1 MTAAADGGGAIPPG
15 IDEAAEA
22 LRAGRLTS
30 LELTRTLIRRAEAL
44 DEGLGVYQRR
54 LDESALEEA
63 ARADEELASGRDRGP
78 LHGIPLGVKDI
89 IATRGAPTSAG
100 SLVFERERPPGWE
113 GGADAPVVSRLRG
126 AGAVIL
132 GTTSTMEFAIGMPD
146 PQRPFPIARNPWDT
160 SRWAGGSSS
169 GTGAGVAASLM
180 LGGLGSDTGGSI
192 RIPAALCGVSGL
204 KPTYGRVPRSGVVPL
219 AYSLDTVGPIAR
231 TARCCAH
238 LLQAIAGPDGDDP
251 ASAAEPVPGYLP
263 HGDGSLDGLRLGV
276 DRASCLGRPG
286 SDPEL
291 AARFEAAVE
300 ELSGAGAEIVPVE
313 LPRYEVVRHSGAL
326 SLRAEASAY
335 HLPWLRRRWGDYGV
349 HTAKV
354 LAAGLL
360 LSSADYVQAQR
371 VRAWARRE
379 VAAMLGRVDAVLT
392 PTAGVGAPPL
402 AGLDHLSFGRLPI
415 FAGFWNA
422 VGFPAISVPM
432 GPGASGLP
440 LSLHVAGRPFEEAT
454 VVLVAD
460 AFQRRTDW
468 HRALPPAPLSA
479 PGGRGLPRA
488 PALG

>member
-1 MTAAADGGGAIPPG
+1 MTAPEGGARAIPPG
-15 IDEAAEA
+15 IEEAGEA
-22 LRAGRLTS
+22 LRSGRLTS
-30 LELTRTLIRRAEAL
+30 LELTRALLRRADGL
-44 DEGLGVYQRR
+44 DERLGVYQQR
-54 LDESALEEA
+54 LDERALEEA
-63 ARADEELASGRDRGP
+63 ARADSELASGRDRGP

-89 IATRGAPTSAG
+89 IATRGAPTAAG
-100 SLVFERERPPGWE
+100 SLVFERERSPDWE
-113 GGADAPVVSRLRG
+113 GSRDAPVVSRLRR
-126 AGAVIL
+126 AGAVVL

-146 PQRPFPIARNPWDT
+146 PQRPFPVARNPWDT

-238 LLQAIAGPDGDDP
+238 LLQAIAGPDEGDP
-251 ASAAEPVPGYLP
+251 ASAGEPVPDYLP
-263 HGDGSLDGLRLGV
+263 DGALPDGAGSLAGLRLGV
-276 DRASCLGRPG
+276 DRASCLDRPG

-300 ELSGAGAEIVPVE
+300 ELSGAGAEIVAVE
-313 LPRYEVVRHSGAL
+313 LPRYEVVRQSGAL

-360 LSSADYVQAQR
+360 LSAADYVQAQR
-371 VRAWARRE
+371 VRAWARGE
-379 VAAMLGRVDAVLT
+379 VAAMLGRVDAVVT
-392 PTAGVGAPPL
+392 PTAGASAPPL
-402 AGLDHLSFGRLPI
+402 SGLDHLSFGRLPI

-422 VGFPAISVPM
+422 VGFPAIAVPM

-440 LSLHVAGRPFEEAT
+440 LSLHVAARPFEEAT
-454 VVLVAD
+454 VVRVAD
-460 AFQRRTDW
+460 SFQRRTDW
-468 HRALPPAPLSA
+468 HRALPP
-479 PGGRGLPRA
+479 LP
-488 PALG
+488 

>member
-1 MTAAADGGGAIPPG
+1 MTAPADGSGAIPPG
-15 IDEAAEA
+15 IEEAGEA
-22 LRAGRLTS
+22 LRSGRLTS
-30 LELTRTLIRRAEAL
+30 LELTRALLRRADAL
-44 DEGLGVYQRR
+44 DERLGVYQRR
-54 LDESALEEA
+54 LDERALEEA
-63 ARADEELASGRDRGP
+63 ARVDAELASGRDRGA

-89 IATRGAPTSAG
+89 IATRGAPTAAG
-100 SLVFERERPPGWE
+100 SLVFERERSPDWE
-113 GGADAPVVSRLRG
+113 GSRDAPVVSRLRR

-146 PQRPFPIARNPWDT
+146 PARPFPIARNPWDT

-238 LLQAIAGPDGDDP
+238 LLQAIAGPDPGDP
-251 ASAAEPVPGYLP
+251 ASAPEPVPDYLP
-263 HGDGSLDGLRLGV
+263 DGAGSLAGLRLGV
-276 DRASCLGRPG
+276 DRANCLDRPG

-300 ELSGAGAEIVPVE
+300 ELSGAGAEIVRVE
-313 LPRYEVVRHSGAL
+313 LPRYEVVRQSGAL
-326 SLRAEASAY
+326 SLRAEASSY

-360 LSSADYVQAQR
+360 LTSADYVKAQR

-379 VAAMLGRVDAVLT
+379 AAATLGRVDAIVT
-392 PTAGVGAPPL
+392 PTAGASAPPL
-402 AGLDHLSFGRLPI
+402 SGLDHLSFGRLPI

-422 VGFPAISVPM
+422 IGFPAIAVPM
-432 GPGASGLP
+432 GPGAAGLP
-440 LSLHVAGRPFEEAT
+440 LSLHLAARPFEEAT
-454 VVLVAD
+454 AVRVAD

-468 HRALPPAPLSA
+468 HRALPP
-479 PGGRGLPRA
+479 LP
-488 PALG
+488 

>member
-1 MTAAADGGGAIPPG
+1 MTAPADGSRQVPPG
-15 IDEAAEA
+15 IEEAGEA
-22 LRAGRLTS
+22 LRSGRLTS
-30 LELTRTLIRRAEAL
+30 LELTRELLRRADAL
-44 DEGLGVYQRR
+44 DERLGVYQHR
-54 LDESALEEA
+54 LDDRALEEA
-63 ARADEELASGRDRGP
+63 ARADSELASGRDRGP

-89 IATRGAPTSAG
+89 IATRGAPTAAG
-100 SLVFERERPPGWE
+100 SLVFERERSPDWE
-113 GGADAPVVSRLRG
+113 GSQDAPVVSRLRR
-126 AGAVIL
+126 AGAVVL

-146 PQRPFPIARNPWDT
+146 PRRPFPVARNPWDT

-251 ASAAEPVPGYLP
+251 ASAAEPVPDYLP
-263 HGDGSLDGLRLGV
+263 DGAFPDGAGSLAGLRLGV
-276 DRASCLGRPG
+276 DRANCLGRPG

-300 ELSGAGAEIVPVE
+300 ELSGAGAEIVGVE
-313 LPRYEVVRHSGAL
+313 LPRYEVVRQSGAL

-360 LSSADYVQAQR
+360 LSAADYVQAQR

-379 VAAMLGRVDAVLT
+379 VAAILGRVDAVVT

-402 AGLDHLSFGRLPI
+402 EGLDHLSFGRLPV

-422 VGFPAISVPM
+422 VGFPAIAVPM

-440 LSLHVAGRPFEEAT
+440 LSLHVAARPFEEAT
-454 VVLVAD
+454 VVRVAD
-460 AFQRRTDW
+460 SFQRRTDW
-468 HRALPPAPLSA
+468 HRALPP
-479 PGGRGLPRA
+479 LP
-488 PALG
+488 

>member
-1 MTAAADGGGAIPPG
+1 MTAPAGGSPAIPPG
-15 IDEAAEA
+15 IEEAGEA
-22 LRAGRLTS
+22 LRSGRLTS
-30 LELTRTLIRRAEAL
+30 LELTRELLRRADAL
-44 DEGLGVYQRR
+44 DERLGVYQRR
-54 LDESALEEA
+54 LDERALEEA
-63 ARADEELASGRDRGP
+63 ARADSELRSGRDRGA

-89 IATRGAPTSAG
+89 IATRGAPTAAG
-100 SLVFERERPPGWE
+100 SLVFERERSPDWE
-113 GGADAPVVSRLRG
+113 GSRDAPVVSRLRR
-126 AGAVIL
+126 AGAVVL

-146 PQRPFPIARNPWDT
+146 PRRPFPVARNPWDT

-238 LLQAIAGPDGDDP
+238 LLQAIAGPDEDDP
-251 ASAAEPVPGYLP
+251 ASADEPVPDYLP
-263 HGDGSLDGLRLGV
+263 DGARTDGAGSLAGLRLGV
-276 DRASCLGRPG
+276 DRASCLDRPG

-300 ELSGAGAEIVPVE
+300 ELSGAGAEIVGVE

-360 LSSADYVQAQR
+360 LSAADYVQAQR

-379 VAAMLGRVDAVLT
+379 VASMLGRVDAVVT

-402 AGLDHLSFGRLPI
+402 AGLDHLSFGRLPV

-422 VGFPAISVPM
+422 VGFPAIAVPM

-454 VVLVAD
+454 VVRVAD
-460 AFQRRTDW
+460 SFQRRTDW
-468 HRALPPAPLSA
+468 HRARPPLP
-479 PGGRGLPRA
+479 
-488 PALG
+488 